1 MIICRGCRSSF
12 VSSRAPV
19 ADLCSECYERSRMP
33 RLSAAVPE
41 HGRNA
46 GVARPLKASTGYRLN
61 GGLRGQQDYLDPGV
75 DLTRRR

>member
-1 MIICRGCRSSF
+1 VIICRGCRSSF

-33 RLSAAVPE
+33 RLSAAVPAD
-41 HGRNA
+41 GKRA
-46 GVARPLKASTGYRLN
+46 GVPRPLRSSTGYRLN
-61 GGLRGQQDYLDPGV
+61 GGSRVPIDLDPGV